1 MPELKPCPYRTDAQG
16 VTPSLSHDNVLTITV
31 KLDANSSLEAL
42 YSAAEGFLADR
53 RRELRTKLANS
64 DIRSF
69 LLAEQ
74 SYLEAPE

>member
-1 MPELKPCPYRTDAQG
+1 MPDLKPCPYRTDLQG

-31 KLDANSSLEAL
+31 KIDANSSLEAL
-42 YSAAEGFLADR
+42 YSAAERFLAER
-53 RRELRTKLANS
+53 RSELRTKLDNN